1 MNLDQTRTK
10 AFWSNP
16 ESYRIQFQLDIVPAA
31 KSYYLD
37 RGTAFH
43 TYIDLKSKGET
54 PETIYAVL
62 SGQTEYQ
69 GQKFNVAEKPLQQG
83 VSMGEAFLASHQLG
97 AYEIDASELEF
108 AFPIE
113 GSSHTMVGRLDQV
126 VTIDGKKWLLEFKTA
141 NAKASF
147 SKKETEWESDIQADF
162 EIIGA
167 RSFGF
172 DVEGV
177 LVQYVLETAPV
188 KVWAPLPVHRSE
200 AQLNR
205 TLLMVHQT
213 AETIEMFKSTFGLE
227 QPWPHLPNWKC
238 QGDWCEFKGICQQQ
252 GLTLASAGKGWKKRE
267 EHLEILQCQ

>member
-1 MNLDQTRTK
+1 MVIDQTRTK

-16 ESYRIQFQLDIVPAA
+16 EAYRIQFQLNIVPAA

-43 TYIDLKSKGET
+43 TYIDLKSKGLYDVEIL
-54 PETIYAVL
+54 EVL
-62 SGQTEYQ
+62 SGETEYQ
-69 GQKFNVAEKPLQQG
+69 GQRFNISEKPRLQG
-83 VSMGEAFLASHQLG
+83 LSMGEAFLGRHQLG
-97 AYEIDASELEF
+97 QYTIEASELEF
-108 AFPIE
+108 RYQIPDSPHE
-113 GSSHTMVGRLDQV
+113 MVGRLDQV
-126 VTIDGKKWLLEFKTA
+126 IKIDGKQWLLEFKTA

-167 RSFGF
+167 RSYGF

-177 LVQYVLETAPV
+177 LVQYVLETSPI
-188 KVWAPLPVHRSE
+188 KVWAPLEVRRSE
-200 AQLNR
+200 AQLAR

-213 AETIEMFKSTFGLE
+213 CETVEMYKSTFGLE

-238 QGDWCEFKGICQQQ
+238 QGDWCEYKGICQQQ
-252 GLTLASAGKGWKKRE
+252 GMTLESCGKGWKKRD
-267 EHLEILQCQ
+267 EHLVILQ

>member
-1 MNLDQTRTK
+1 MVIDQTRTK

-16 ESYRIQFQLDIVPAA
+16 EAYRIQFQLNIVPAA

-43 TYIDLKSKGET
+43 TYIDLKSKGFDDHDVEEILT
-54 PETIYAVL
+54 
-62 SGQTEYQ
+62 GQKEYQ
-69 GQKFNVAEKPLQQG
+69 GQRFNIAEKPRSQG
-83 VSMGEAFLASHQLG
+83 VAMGEAFLGRHQLG
-97 AYEIDASELEF
+97 QYTIEASELEF
-108 AFPIE
+108 RYQIPDSPHE
-113 GSSHTMVGRLDQV
+113 MVGRLDQV
-126 VTIDGKKWLLEFKTA
+126 VTIDGKQWLLEFKTA

-167 RSFGF
+167 RSYGF

-177 LVQYVLETAPV
+177 LVQYVLETSPI
-188 KVWAPLPVHRSE
+188 KVWAPLEVRRSE
-200 AQLNR
+200 AQLAR

-213 AETIEMFKSTFGLE
+213 CETVEMYKSTFGLE

-238 QGDWCEFKGICQQQ
+238 QGDWCEYKGICQQQ
-252 GLTLASAGKGWKKRE
+252 GMTLESCGKGWKKRD
-267 EHLEILQCQ
+267 EHLVILQ